1 MCPVCRNTLNK
12 IGAKLKG
19 EIMKFFKLKD
29 YLNSWSVWVLTLL
42 TVLPQINE
50 QLQVVT
56 DNTTATYT
64 SVLALIGLIVRAIK
78 QPM

>member
-1 MCPVCRNTLNK
+1 
-12 IGAKLKG
+12 
-19 EIMKFFKLKD
+19 MKFFKLKD